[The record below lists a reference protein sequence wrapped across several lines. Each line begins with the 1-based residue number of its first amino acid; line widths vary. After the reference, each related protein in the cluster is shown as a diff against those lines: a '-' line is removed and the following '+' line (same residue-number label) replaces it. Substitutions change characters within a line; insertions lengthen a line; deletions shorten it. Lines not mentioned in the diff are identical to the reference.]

1 MLIRCLICAILTF
14 TAAHG
19 FGQSYSFLSYALA
32 EGLPQTQVT
41 SIAEDEKGYL
51 WVGTLGGLGRFNGVS
66 FNNFS
71 TEDGLLNNR
80 ITSLSSL
87 KDKLWIG
94 HEGGISLYYKQKFK
108 SWKFT
113 GENKGVR
120 VSAIKPFQNGVV
132 ISTNGGGLYFLDAR
146 QVLKAIP
153 LESADEN
160 RVRGLEAVDGTLYVA
175 TRGGLLKTTDLKKFK
190 VLGVSGQLEALN
202 VSGISRQGA
211 YLYLTTFDLGIFRFQ
226 LDSEQFR
233 PYGFV
238 TAEEGPRNCMV
249 DSRGNLWSVCTGGL
263 LTISPGSRHK
273 RIIDESKGLPLSTLS
288 VIFEDRNGTIW
299 IGSEGK
305 GLLRF
310 PGEQFVYFNAKNGI
324 QSDLIISGLELTP
337 GSYLFGSYD
346 KGLIGY
352 SRSKGFDERL
362 ATNNPLWAIE
372 KDAQGNIWI
381 GSDAGLMQ
389 LIPGGKI
396 VRYDQ
401 TTEISVGKV
410 TAIYKDNLG
419 EIWVGGSDALFRI
432 ARGRLYS
439 VKGSEIYK
447 DPDIGTIR
455 NIVRYKDQLICAT
468 DGGLF
473 TFKDGKYTRFLKLS
487 KAISSLKTDA
497 YNNLWIGTEDG
508 FYWSDGTA
516 LKQVH
521 LGDQPSSNYIYF
533 LNGNGKA
540 LYVGTNNG
548 LYVVSGLGAKEMARS
563 RHYGLEEG
571 LVNLESNINS
581 SFIDAAGR
589 LWFGTAE
596 GLTVFHPDV
605 ESALARQARP
615 FLNIKSLRLNFE
627 TFKYSDYSDRL
638 DDNEMPLQLTLPH
651 SKNNLMIELD
661 GVMLRNAGELRYEY
675 WLEGLDD
682 KWSPEF
688 TNPQITLSNLPSG
701 AYTLHVRARNGK
713 GIYSGEYTL
722 ELKVTPAFYA
732 TWWFFLLILLLVI
745 GLVIGLFQLR
755 LKRERAKSYQEAL
768 EFKSRLQSLEQQS
781 LNASMNR
788 HFIFNSLNSIQY
800 FINTQDRI
808 SANRY
813 LTNFAKLIRKN
824 LDSSSEE
831 DNMVSLSEEIE
842 RLELYLSLESMRFRD
857 RFEYKISA
865 SGIDTESVL
874 VPAML
879 FQPFIENSIIHG
891 ILPDE
896 TRKGLIQ
903 VNISRKENYLEVVL
917 EDNGVGIDYS
927 LNKKQGANGDHRS
940 QGMEITSKRMALL
953 KKISHR
959 DFEME
964 GPVQIED
971 ENHRIK
977 GTKVLL
983 KIPCHNLEDEN

>member
-1 MLIRCLICAILTF
+1 MLRYLVCAFITVF
-14 TAAHG
+14 STAA
-19 FGQSYSFLSYALA
+19 FSQSYSFLSYALG

-51 WVGTLGGLGRFNGVS
+51 WVGTLGGLGRFNGTS

-80 ITSLSSL
+80 ITNLSSV

-94 HEGGISLYYKQKFK
+94 HEGGISLYYKQKFR
-108 SWKFT
+108 SWKFS
-113 GENKGVR
+113 GENKAVR
-120 VSAIKPFQNGVV
+120 VSAIRPFLNGLV
-132 ISTNGGGLYFLDAR
+132 ISTNGGGLYFLDGGN
-146 QVLKAIP
+146 VLKPIA

-160 RVRGLEAVDGTLYVA
+160 RVRGLEAVNGTLYIA
-175 TRGGLLKTTDLKKFK
+175 TRGGLLKTRDLAHFE
-190 VLGVSGQLEALN
+190 VLRMAGQFEPLN
-202 VSGISRQGA
+202 VSGVAQKGE
-211 YLYLTTFDLGIFRFQ
+211 YLYLTTFDLGIFRFHIRTQ
-226 LDSEQFR
+226 KFE
-233 PYGFV
+233 PYGNV
-238 TAEEGPRNCMV
+238 TAEEGPRNCII
-249 DSRGNLWSVCTGGL
+249 DSRGSLWSVCTGGL
-263 LTISPGSRHK
+263 LTMFPGGQHK
-273 RIIDESKGLPLSTLS
+273 RVIDESKGLPLSALS

-324 QSDLIISGLELTP
+324 ASDLIISGIEITR

-352 SRSKGFDERL
+352 SISKGFETKI
-362 ATNNPLWAIE
+362 ATSNPLWAIE
-372 KDAQGNIWI
+372 KDAQGNTWI
-381 GSDAGLMQ
+381 GSDAGLTEIM
-389 LIPGGKI
+389 PGGKM

-401 TTEISVGKV
+401 STEISVGKV
-410 TAIYKDNLG
+410 TTIYKDNVG
-419 EIWVGGSDALFRI
+419 EIWAGGSDALFKIVHGKLYRI
-432 ARGRLYS
+432 P
-439 VKGSEIYK
+439 GSEIYK
-447 DPDIGTIR
+447 DPDIATVR
-455 NIVRYKDQLICAT
+455 NIIRYKDKLICAT

-473 TFKDGKYTRFLKLS
+473 TFKNGAYSRFLKLN
-487 KAISSLKTDA
+487 KAVTSLKTDV

-508 FYWSDGTA
+508 FFWSDGTV

-521 LGDQPSSNYIYF
+521 LGDQPASNYIYF
-533 LNGNGKA
+533 LNGNGKE

-548 LYVVSGLGAKEMARS
+548 LYVVSGLNAREKAVA

-581 SFIDAAGR
+581 SFIDGAGR

-596 GLTVFHPDV
+596 GLTVFNPDAV
-605 ESALARQARP
+605 AAHADEAKP
-615 FLNIKSLRLNFE
+615 FLNVRSLKLNFQA
-627 TFKYSDYSDRL
+627 FNYADYANLFDE
-638 DDNEMPLQLTLPH
+638 NEMPRELTLPH

-701 AYTLHVRARNGK
+701 TYTLHVRARNGK
-713 GIYSGEYTL
+713 GIYSSEYTL
-722 ELKVTPAFYA
+722 GLHITPAFYA
-732 TWWFFLLILLLVI
+732 TWWFFLLVLLAVI
-745 GLVIGLFQLR
+745 GLVIMIFQLR

-857 RFEYKISA
+857 RFDYRISA
-865 SGIDTESVL
+865 NGIDTESIL

-896 TRKGLIQ
+896 SRKGLIQ
-903 VNISRKENYLEVVL
+903 VNITRKENYLEVVL

-927 LNKKQGANGDHRS
+927 LKKKQGGSGDHRS